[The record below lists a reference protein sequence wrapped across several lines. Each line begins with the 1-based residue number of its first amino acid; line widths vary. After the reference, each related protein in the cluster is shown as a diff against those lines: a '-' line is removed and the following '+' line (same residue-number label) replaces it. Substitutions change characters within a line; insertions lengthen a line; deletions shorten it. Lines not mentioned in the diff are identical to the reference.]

1 MKGLWPFGELRMSL
15 CTILGE
21 NCPRCFTKWI
31 PRLKE
36 TFRIKIFF
44 FKKNIF
50 IQIKKIKKIFFLFY
64 FFVFCI
70 ESLQS
75 KLTRE
80 KKWFFVGGVWRGVA
94 RGFAKKQGVP
104 LRVFFAKKCEKNA
117 FFVKKRRFFAIF
129 RRIFAKNDQKI
140 VIFAHFFFFIGGLCY
155 RKKRAQG
162 VSSAWQKPA
171 NLYST
176 KCRIFGTLR
185 GTVVDSTTLTG
196 GKPPFGPS
204 RGPREVSSRRQN
216 CPRNFP
222 VKFFFL

>member
-1 MKGLWPFGELRMSL
+1 MQKKGSY
-15 CTILGE
+15 
-21 NCPRCFTKWI
+21 PR
-31 PRLKE
+31 
-36 TFRIKIFF
+36 
-44 FKKNIF
+44 
-50 IQIKKIKKIFFLFY
+50 
-64 FFVFCI
+64 VF
-70 ESLQS
+70 
-75 KLTRE
+75 
-80 KKWFFVGGVWRGVA
+80 
-94 RGFAKKQGVP
+94 
-104 LRVFFAKKCEKNA
+104 FFAKKCEKNA

-196 GKPPFGPS
+196 ESPIFGPF
-204 RGPREVSSRRQN
+204 PRPSGASSRHQKTPT
-216 CPRNFP
+216 CFSPP
-222 VKFFFL
+222 KFFFL

>member
-1 MKGLWPFGELRMSL
+1 MRRKLSKQKLLAKKSGFSWGECARGR
-15 CTILGE
+15 GE
-21 NCPRCFTKWI
+21 NLQKKGSYPR
-31 PRLKE
+31 
-36 TFRIKIFF
+36 
-44 FKKNIF
+44 
-50 IQIKKIKKIFFLFY
+50 
-64 FFVFCI
+64 VF
-70 ESLQS
+70 
-75 KLTRE
+75 
-80 KKWFFVGGVWRGVA
+80 
-94 RGFAKKQGVP
+94 
-104 LRVFFAKKCEKNA
+104 FFAKKCKKNA

-222 VKFFFL
+222 VKFFFS

>member
-1 MKGLWPFGELRMSL
+1 
-15 CTILGE
+15 
-21 NCPRCFTKWI
+21 
-31 PRLKE
+31 
-36 TFRIKIFF
+36 
-44 FKKNIF
+44 
-50 IQIKKIKKIFFLFY
+50 
-64 FFVFCI
+64 VFCI

-80 KKWFFVGGVWRGVA
+80 KKWFFVGECDAGSREVLQ
-94 RGFAKKQGVP
+94 KN
-104 LRVFFAKKCEKNA
+104 RVYPCVFFFAKKVQKNA

-196 GKPPFGPS
+196 ESPIFGPF
-204 RGPREVSSRRQN
+204 PRPSGASSRHQN

-222 VKFFFL
+222 VKIFFL

>member
-1 MKGLWPFGELRMSL
+1 MQKKGSY
-15 CTILGE
+15 
-21 NCPRCFTKWI
+21 PR
-31 PRLKE
+31 
-36 TFRIKIFF
+36 
-44 FKKNIF
+44 
-50 IQIKKIKKIFFLFY
+50 
-64 FFVFCI
+64 VF
-70 ESLQS
+70 
-75 KLTRE
+75 
-80 KKWFFVGGVWRGVA
+80 
-94 RGFAKKQGVP
+94 
-104 LRVFFAKKCEKNA
+104 FFAKKCKKNA

-140 VIFAHFFFFIGGLCY
+140 VIFAHFFFFTGGLCY

-222 VKFFFL
+222 RQKFFFYKKFFLFFRDDFSS

>member
-1 MKGLWPFGELRMSL
+1 LRRELSKQKLLAKKSGFSWGECARGR
-15 CTILGE
+15 GE
-21 NCPRCFTKWI
+21 NLQKKGSYPR
-31 PRLKE
+31 
-36 TFRIKIFF
+36 
-44 FKKNIF
+44 
-50 IQIKKIKKIFFLFY
+50 
-64 FFVFCI
+64 VF
-70 ESLQS
+70 
-75 KLTRE
+75 
-80 KKWFFVGGVWRGVA
+80 
-94 RGFAKKQGVP
+94 
-104 LRVFFAKKCEKNA
+104 FFAKKCKKNA

-140 VIFAHFFFFIGGLCY
+140 VIFRHFFFFIGGLCY

-222 VKFFFL
+222 VKIFFL